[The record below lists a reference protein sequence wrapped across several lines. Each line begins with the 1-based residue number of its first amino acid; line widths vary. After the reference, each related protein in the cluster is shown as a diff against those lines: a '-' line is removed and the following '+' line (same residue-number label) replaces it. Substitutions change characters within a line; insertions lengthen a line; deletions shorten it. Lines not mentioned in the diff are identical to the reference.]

1 MAEGREAQIS
11 FIAMQEPTNSKMK
24 VQCPNTPWPLAS
36 QQLQHLLF
44 VVFSPLPSCPQ
55 LGNKLCFQCEKT
67 HLWALFQS
75 VRKVLPY
82 NLCKSTTRTLLL
94 LLKRIEIWKSK
105 HAHGKI
111 SFILV
116 CDCVYSCVCLY
127 IWPNYMIMDLY
138 TGHSAAINRCQPQ
151 RGKYKMQ
158 MQNDKTVKYFV
169 WYIIYTIW
177 NGSYIS

>member
-67 HLWALFQS
+67 HLWPLFQS

-94 LLKRIEIWKSK
+94 LLKRIENWNSK
-105 HAHGKI
+105 HAHGKNLYLI
-111 SFILV
+111 
-116 CDCVYSCVCLY
+116 LY
-127 IWPNYMIMDLY
+127 I
-138 TGHSAAINRCQPQ
+138 H
-151 RGKYKMQ
+151 
-158 MQNDKTVKYFV
+158 VFV
-169 WYIIYTIW
+169 CIFGPTIW
-177 NGSYIS
+177 LWTCIQDIVQQSIGASHREANTKCKCKMIKL